1 MNQKFNI
8 YEKSSKMLWSEE
20 RLTCTGVNI
29 IEMIINLPFN
39 DDLTV
44 RLESESPC
52 CSISECSD
60 SMTSKMLFPS
70 FPPCQGNYPF
80 TPWGTSLTSPPPPF
94 LQRLMCAIPTLV
106 PMEPPVWKMQT
117 LTNAYACPATEGTAA
132 RLVRGPLQLMFT
144 NKQQPLKNNRSH
156 KDAKETVI
164 AGSLHHSRAAFRMTN
179 GRKHF

>member
-1 MNQKFNI
+1 
-8 YEKSSKMLWSEE
+8 MLQHLRMFRFHDFQDVVSQ
-20 RLTCTGVNI
+20 
-29 IEMIINLPFN
+29 LPP
-39 DDLTV
+39 LP
-44 RLESESPC
+44 RQLPLHPLRHQSH
-52 CSISECSD
+52 
-60 SMTSKMLFPS
+60 
-70 FPPCQGNYPF
+70 
-80 TPWGTSLTSPPPPF
+80 PPPPF

-117 LTNAYACPATEGTAA
+117 LTNAYACPATEGTSA
-132 RLVRGPLQLMFT
+132 RLVRGRLQLMFT